1 MWASSSARFGVE
13 AVGVAAGLGIW
24 IPVAR
29 AEPHQ
34 MCLYL
39 DVGADFWDA
48 SPRAA
53 DGRDF
58 REEYGRNEG
67 YTTFPAQ
74 RWLARVRDEEADE
87 IVFGW
92 RPLDGNGCA
101 AFELPGGETELTME
115 WMRWAVWNEEV
126 ETGNQLV
133 GYRCDAVMANCTLRP
148 SARTVP
154 ANMATG
160 VTEVVLQPFALG
172 GGSGVEQIDLAFWA
186 ATFAEE
192 RFASLGEQPLDDT
205 RIYVGYDPQNILRG
219 ATQADRTFGN
229 QPSVVID
236 GESWH
241 SKFTVAHELGHQQT
255 MVASQAAF
263 SPDDLDYC
271 YDAAV
276 YPLTAVGCT
285 PNHMLTSHEWQA
297 AAAIEGIAHW
307 YSVAVWNDVD
317 VVECGACQPG
327 VRYVSPTAADVAQD
341 YPVPRG
347 TPWCTTLGEP
357 QCPAGVG
364 NEWDWLSAFRLFRL
378 DAPTRPSFRTMLTML
393 SAFYAT
399 GNWNRNFASDA
410 FWTGLDQTM
419 AVHLGPNHAAWHA
432 AAMQMELDR

>member
-1 MWASSSARFGVE
+1 MTILARSHHVLL
-13 AVGVAAGLGIW
+13 VGLALYTS
-24 IPVAR
+24 PVR

-39 DVGADFWDA
+39 DVGVDFWDA

-53 DGRDF
+53 DGEDF

-67 YTTFPAQ
+67 YTSFPAQ
-74 RWLARVRDEEADE
+74 RWLARVRDEGSDE

-101 AFELPGGETELTME
+101 AFELPGGETELTLE
-115 WMRWAVWNEEV
+115 WMRWAVWDEEL

-133 GYRCDAVMANCTLRP
+133 GYRCDAVMTSCDLRP
-148 SARTVP
+148 SARTMP
-154 ANMATG
+154 ANMVTG
-160 VTEVVLQPFALG
+160 VTEVVLAPFDPVG
-172 GGSGVEQIDLAFWA
+172 TGIEEIDLAFWA

-205 RIYVGYDPQNILRG
+205 RIYFGYDPQNILPG

-241 SKFTVAHELGHQQT
+241 SKFTIAHELGHQQT
-255 MVASQAAF
+255 ISASQAAF
-263 SPDDLDYC
+263 GPADLDYC
-271 YDAAV
+271 YDPAV
-276 YPLTAVGCT
+276 YPVAPVGCR
-285 PNHMLTSHEWQA
+285 PNHSLTSHEWQA

-307 YSVAVWNDVD
+307 YSVSVWNDVD
-317 VVECGACQPG
+317 LVECGACQPG
-327 VRYVSPTAADVAQD
+327 VRYVSPAAADAAQD
-341 YPVPRG
+341 FAVPRQ
-347 TPWCTTLGEP
+347 TPLCTTLDEP
-357 QCPAGVG
+357 QCRAGVG
-364 NEWDWLSAFRLFRL
+364 NEWDWLSAFRRFRL
-378 DAPTRPSFRTMLTML
+378 DAPTPPSFRTMLTML

-399 GNWNRNFASDA
+399 GNWNANLASDA

-419 AVHLGPNHAAWHA
+419 VVHLGPNHAAWQA
-432 AAMQMELDR
+432 AATQMELDR